1 MIYKEWTNTQML
13 MSEVTIKSFNE
24 KIKIDRV
31 LGNITG
37 KQGSPTVVILGG
49 IHGNEKAGIY
59 ALNNVIQKIEKENI
73 KFDGNLY
80 ALSGNLNAL
89 QNNIRFEIE
98 DLNRIWSDDHLANI
112 NTSDNGYNADVN
124 EQIALYKI
132 IKYILSNEKG
142 PFYFIDLHTTS
153 SNTTPFITISDSL
166 NNRKYTTNFDVP
178 IVLGIEEYL
187 DGPLLTYI
195 NEFGHIA
202 LGFEGGQHDDDES
215 VINCE
220 AFIWLALEASGCVK
234 KDQISGFKDYKKV
247 LSENGFDRE
256 FYEIDYRYL
265 IKDHENFT
273 MNKGF
278 TNFDRIHKDEL
289 LASSDSHD
297 VKAAMEGLIF
307 MPLYQKQGDDGF
319 FIITKIPKIWLK
331 LSIIVRKLR
340 LHNILRILPG
350 IKKDPT
356 NSYTLL
362 VNPRTAKFLAVEI
375 FHLFGYRKQVVKDDK
390 LHFIKRDRKVK
401 EFK

>member
-1 MIYKEWTNTQML
+1 MQMSKIEIESFDKKISINRVL
-13 MSEVTIKSFNE
+13 STIKGKNE
-24 KIKIDRV
+24 KP
-31 LGNITG
+31 
-37 KQGSPTVVILGG
+37 SVVIFGG

-59 ALNNVIQKIEKENI
+59 ALDKVIQKTEVQGI
-73 KFDGNLY
+73 KFRGNFY
-80 ALSGNLNAL
+80 AISGNLNAL
-89 QNNIRFEIE
+89 QKNIRFDTE
-98 DLNRIWSDDHLANI
+98 DLNRMWTDDHLEYI
-112 NTSDNGYNADVN
+112 NTSNNGFSADEN
-124 EQIALYKI
+124 EQIAIYEI
-132 IKYILSNEKG
+132 IKKVLSKDIG

-166 NNRKYTTNFDVP
+166 NNRKYTNNFDVP

-195 NEFGHIA
+195 NEYGHIA
-202 LGFEGGQHDDDES
+202 LGFEGGQHDDNES

-234 KDQISGFKDYKKV
+234 KDQIAGYKDYKRV

-265 IKDHENFT
+265 IKGHENFM

-278 TNFDRIHKDEL
+278 NNFDRIHKDEL
-289 LASSDSHD
+289 LAYSNARE
-297 VKAAMEGLIF
+297 VKATMNGLIF
-307 MPLYQKQGDDGF
+307 MPLYQKQGEDGF
-319 FIITKIPKIWLK
+319 FIITKISKFWLT
-331 LSIIVRKLR
+331 LSAIVRKLR

-375 FHLFGYRKQVVKDDK
+375 FHLFGYRKQVVKDNR

-401 EFK
+401 EFT